1 MRMPTY
7 LANFRDC
14 RYSLGG
20 LSIDGPNSANYTAG
34 RPIAS
39 PVEEHWRDSDLPE
52 TAEVVVIGAGVVGCS
67 VAYYLA
73 REGIAVT
80 LLERDAI
87 GSGASAHATGSLS
100 LLGAEFSP
108 GASFE
113 IARASYAE
121 FPQIVPELESAT
133 GMDLLYQRRP
143 SLRLALDDDEADL
156 IKRLMVWQ
164 QPHVSMRWIDTREV
178 HAIEP
183 RLSPSIVGGV
193 YEEESAQLDSYRLNL
208 ALARAAELKGASI
221 LNREVIGLVVGGST
235 ISGVKTSSG
244 DIHCGAVVV
253 AAGTWSRA
261 FTPWLDFPVP
271 VRPMKGERLLLNYP
285 GDPLP
290 ALISSPRRGHMIS
303 RLDGLTSVGSTG
315 GRDYDQRELFAG
327 EEFDRQPT
335 ESARLE
341 LLRRA
346 IDVLP
351 DLERAE
357 LVQQLAGSRPLS
369 PDSKPIIGPVPG
381 RDGVFLATGHTT
393 KGIHLGPI
401 TGRIIADCIC
411 RGSTQVI
418 PDMSEFLPDRFADF
432 ADADFLTNV
441 PPVEE

>member
-1 MRMPTY
+1 M
-7 LANFRDC
+7 
-14 RYSLGG
+14 
-20 LSIDGPNSANYTAG
+20 
-34 RPIAS
+34 
-39 PVEEHWRDSDLPE
+39 PE

-67 VAYYLA
+67 VAWYLA
-73 REGIAVT
+73 REGVGVT
-80 LLERDAI
+80 LLEQEAI

-108 GASFE
+108 GASFA

-121 FPQIVPELESAT
+121 FPQLVPELESAT

-143 SLRLALDDDEADL
+143 SLRLALDDEEADL
-156 IKRLMVWQ
+156 IKSLMAWQ
-164 QPHVSMRWIDTREV
+164 QPHVPMRWIDAPEV

-183 RLSPSIVGGV
+183 RLSPSIIGAV
-193 YEEESAQLDSYRLNL
+193 YEDESAQLDSYRLNL

-221 LNREVIGLVVGGST
+221 LNRAVTGLVAAGST
-235 ISGVKTSSG
+235 ISGVKTASG

-285 GDPLP
+285 GEPLP

-315 GRDYDQRELFAG
+315 GRDYDRRELFAG

-346 IDVLP
+346 IDVFP

-369 PDSKPIIGPVPG
+369 PDGKPIIGPVPG

-401 TGRIIADCIC
+401 TGRIIADYIC
-411 RGSTQVI
+411 RGSTRVI
-418 PDMSEFLPDRFADF
+418 PDLSEFLPDRFADF
-432 ADADFLTNV
+432 ADADFLTDV

>member
-1 MRMPTY
+1 M
-7 LANFRDC
+7 
-14 RYSLGG
+14 
-20 LSIDGPNSANYTAG
+20 
-34 RPIAS
+34 
-39 PVEEHWRDSDLPE
+39 PE
-52 TAEVVVIGAGVVGCS
+52 TADVIVIGAGVVGCS

-73 REGIAVT
+73 REGIGVT
-80 LLERDAI
+80 LLEREAI

-113 IARASYAE
+113 LARASYAE

-156 IKRLMVWQ
+156 IKSLMVWQ
-164 QPHVSMRWIDTREV
+164 QPHVEMHWIDADEV

-183 RLSPSIVGGV
+183 RLSPSIIGAV
-193 YEEESAQLDSYRLNL
+193 YEDESAQLDSYRLNL
-208 ALARAAELKGASI
+208 ALGRGAELKGAN
-221 LNREVIGLVVGGST
+221 LLYREVTGLVTNGTTV
-235 ISGVKTSSG
+235 SGVRTVSG
-244 DIHCGAVVV
+244 EIHCGTVVV

-271 VRPMKGERLLLNYP
+271 VRPMKGERLLLSYP
-285 GDPLP
+285 GEPLP
-290 ALISSPRRGHMIS
+290 VLISSPKRGHMVS
-303 RLDGLTSVGSTG
+303 RMDGFTSVGSTG
-315 GRDYDQRELFAG
+315 GRDYDQKELFWG

-341 LLRRA
+341 ILQRA
-346 IDVLP
+346 IDVFP

-381 RDGVFLATGHTT
+381 REGVLLATGHTT
-393 KGIHLGPI
+393 KGIHLGPV
-401 TGRIIADCIC
+401 TGRIIADYVC
-411 RGSTQVI
+411 RGSTQVVS
-418 PDMSEFLPDRFADF
+418 DMSEFLPDRFTDF
-432 ADADFLTNV
+432 ADADFLPTAQS
-441 PPVEE
+441 VEE